1 MAGLL
6 PSFLS
11 GSSLLIYIGNTQ
23 VAYGT
28 NLSISQDM
36 TQAGVGGI
44 GSFSYDAIE
53 PLMYSCRGSFTLT
66 RYSNLSAEA
75 AQQKTAAPAGT
86 IPSRASVSAL
96 ASGVDGNSLL
106 HPSQF
111 NPLLLI
117 VAKTF
122 DIKVFARNSITGATG
137 DLTFTVQN
145 ARLGG
150 YSLGFTPGSLTS
162 ESITFRALRV
172 VKG

>member
-53 PLMYSCRGSFTLT
+53 PLMYSCRGSFSLT
-66 RYSNLSAEA
+66 RYSNLATDA
-75 AQQKTAAPAGT
+75 ALSKTAAPAGT
-86 IPSRASVSAL
+86 IPSRSASSDL

-117 VAKTF
+117 VSKTF

-137 DLTFTVQN
+137 DLVLTVKDC
-145 ARLGG
+145 RLNG

-162 ESITFRALRV
+162 ENLSFRALRL
-172 VKG
+172 VKA